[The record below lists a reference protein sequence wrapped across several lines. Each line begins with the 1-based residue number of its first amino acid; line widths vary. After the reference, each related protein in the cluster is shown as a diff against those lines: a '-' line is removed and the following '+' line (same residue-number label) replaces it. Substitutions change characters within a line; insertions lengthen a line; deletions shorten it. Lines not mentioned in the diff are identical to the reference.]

1 MISHYEVTGLGEDN
15 SLTGGIDFVTNT
27 PGGLTADLNDVTVN
41 DGSVSIINLADGGG
55 ITLGGGVTVNDG
67 NITISITGSGSLAD
81 AEGTDNT
88 LAAYFPTGDEARGN
102 IYINLNGPGDVDLY
116 ELFAD
121 NSARVDVADGNVKIV
136 SINGELVA
144 IQVRADGKDVDVGEF
159 IAGTQIVVS
168 GSNIDLG
175 QISQRQDEDG
185 MLVVTVEGTS
195 PDQPI
200 SSLVIGDI
208 RTNAD
213 SGIRFDS
220 LWVENADI
228 HMSQGQLWIDQL
240 YVEDVAHF
248 SNDYMVAGVYGSA
261 PIRDGSDSIFWNNT
275 AVNRPEANLD
285 AWLSGTGDWM
295 YLRIVDDHTIESNG
309 VLLMLD
315 TYDYVYRQ
323 RITAED
329 HLRDQLSAY
338 LDGAYEEDV
347 VMLYNR
353 YDLIE
358 DNSRSEGGTAGE
370 VIVEV

>member
-1 MISHYEVTGLGEDN
+1 M
-15 SLTGGIDFVTNT
+15 
-27 PGGLTADLNDVTVN
+27 
-41 DGSVSIINLADGGG
+41 
-55 ITLGGGVTVNDG
+55 TVNDG

-88 LAAYFPTGDEARGN
+88 LAAYSPTGDEARGN

-144 IQVRADGKDVDVGEF
+144 IQVRADGKDVDVGE
-159 IAGTQIVVS
+159 IVAGTQIVVS
-168 GSNIDLG
+168 GSNIDLS

-213 SGIRFDS
+213 SGVRFDS

-228 HMSQGQLWIDQL
+228 HMSQGQLWLDQL

-358 DNSRSEGGTAGE
+358 DNSRSEGGAAGE